1 MEFEL
6 TDKIEVAAQFVNS
19 TNRPIFLTGKAGTG
33 KTTFLRKLTSITHK
47 NFIIVAP
54 TGIAALNA
62 KGVTIHSQFLL
73 PFGSFIPSKEPEGNF
88 SQSGNFYS
96 QFTLG
101 RRHSLNG
108 ARRKVLRSVDLIIID
123 EVSMLRAD
131 ILDAIDYRMKSL
143 KRNFDEPFGGVQVLM
158 IGDLFQ
164 LPPIVKNEE
173 WAVLGKFYKG
183 MHFFEALALRNS
195 GMVYIELDKIFRQK
209 DQTFIDILNKL
220 RLNKIER
227 SDVDFLNRFF
237 KTEAEIET
245 EKEVITIT
253 THNYK
258 ADQQNRKE
266 LDALPGK
273 AQFFEAAVEKDFPE
287 SLYPVPYSLELK
299 VGAQIMFIKNDS
311 SGEGAYYNGKM
322 ATVTNMDDEG
332 IEVRMS
338 DSRMKYHL
346 TREVWENKR
355 YAVQDDTKEI
365 QEEVIGTF
373 QQYPIKLA
381 WAVTVHKS
389 QGLTFDKAIIDVG
402 QAFAPGQVYVALSRL
417 RSLDG
422 LILRTKIQPTVISSD
437 PEASQFTKST
447 ESQEPLDSLLSKGQ
461 QAYMLD
467 ILEKTFNFYEIVLG
481 IQEFQ
486 KDADSSLAFEDEE
499 MNTAI
504 PQLLSLLA
512 TESENTLKFQRQ
524 LAYLAH
530 HQQHDHLTERLEKGS
545 AYYQKFLLEALA
557 ALYKHMSEVERF
569 SQTKQYLEKLEEI
582 DVLIFR
588 KLLEILRTN
597 TLVACII
604 NGEEIPKMEHF
615 SRELSNQTKDMRN
628 AAKETAKANPKFTK
642 NKTGKKKKGSGP
654 NLKKVKGETY
664 EITYELH
671 DAGLTFLQIAEMRGL
686 AESTIKTHLAKG
698 IQEGRVDISQHFSEE
713 YIDELKKLLVIHD
726 FDLSAIR
733 QEYPGK
739 YDFGSLK
746 MVLAHINQEE

>member
-6 TDKIEVAAQFVNS
+6 TDKIEIAAQFVNS

-73 PFGSFIPSKEPEGNF
+73 PFGSFIPSREPEGNF

-143 KRNFDEPFGGVQVLM
+143 KQNFDEPFGGVQVLM

-164 LPPIVKNEE
+164 LPPIVKNDE
-173 WAVLGKFYKG
+173 WAVLGQFYKG

-195 GMVYIELDKIFRQK
+195 GMIYIELDKIFRQK
-209 DQTFIDILNKL
+209 DQTFIDVLNKL

-237 KTEAEIET
+237 KTEAEIES

-273 AQFFEAAVEKDFPE
+273 SQFFEAVVEKDFPE
-287 SLYPVPYSLELK
+287 SLYPVPYTLELK
-299 VGAQIMFIKNDS
+299 VGAQIMFIKNDT
-311 SGEGAYYNGKM
+311 SGEGRFYNGKM
-322 ATVTNMDDEG
+322 ATVTGFEEDG
-332 IEVRMS
+332 IEVKMS
-338 DSRMKYHL
+338 DTYMTYHL
-346 TREVWENKR
+346 SREVWENKR
-355 YAVQDDTKEI
+355 YAVQEDTKEI

-373 QQYPIKLA
+373 QQFPIKLA

-422 LILRTKIQPTVISSD
+422 LILRTKIQSMVISSD

-447 ESQEPLDSLLSKGQ
+447 ESQEPLGSLLSKGQ
-461 QAYMLD
+461 QDYMLTL
-467 ILEKTFNFYEIVLG
+467 LEKTFNFYEIILG

-486 KDADSSLAFEDEE
+486 KDSDSSLAFEDEE
-499 MNTAI
+499 MNLAI
-504 PQLLSLLA
+504 PQLLAWMA
-512 TESENTLKFQRQ
+512 TESENTFKFQRQ
-524 LAYLAH
+524 LVYLAH
-530 HQQHDHLTERLEKGS
+530 HQQIDHLSERLEKGS
-545 AYYQKFLLEALA
+545 TYYQNFLLEALKS
-557 ALYKHMSEVERF
+557 LYKHMAEVERF
-569 SQTKQYLEKLEEI
+569 SQTKQYLEKLGEV
-582 DVLIFR
+582 DLLIFR
-588 KLLEILRTN
+588 KLLEIARTK

-604 NGEEIPKMEHF
+604 NGEEIPKMENF
-615 SRELSNQTKDMRN
+615 SRELSNHTKDMRTK
-628 AAKETAKANPKFTK
+628 AKEEAVANPKFAK
-642 NKTGKKKKGSGP
+642 NKTGKKKKDDGP
-654 NLKKVKGETY
+654 NLKKAKGETY
-664 EITYELH
+664 EITYALH
-671 DAGLTFLQIAEMRGL
+671 DEGLTFLQIAEMRGL
-686 AESTIKTHLAKG
+686 AESTIKGHLAKG
-698 IQEGRVDISQHFSEE
+698 IKEGRVDIAQHFSPE
-713 YIDELKKLLVIHD
+713 YIEELRNVIVMHQ
-726 FDLSAIR
+726 FDLAQIR
-733 QEYPGK
+733 QEHPGI
-739 YDFGSLK
+739 YDYGSLK
-746 MVLAHINQEE
+746 MVLAHINPEE

>member
-101 RRHSLNG
+101 RRHALNG

-173 WAVLGKFYKG
+173 WAVLSKFYKG

-266 LDALPGK
+266 LDALPGEP
-273 AQFFEAAVEKDFPE
+273 QFFEAVVEKDFPE

-322 ATVTNMDDEG
+322 ATVTNIDDEG

-447 ESQEPLDSLLSKGQ
+447 ESQEPLESLLSKGQ

-467 ILEKTFNFYEIVLG
+467 ILEKTFNFYEIMLG

-486 KDADSSLAFEDEE
+486 KDSDSSLAFEDEE

-512 TESENTLKFQRQ
+512 SESENTLKFQRQ

-642 NKTGKKKKGSGP
+642 NKTGKKKKEGGP

-698 IQEGRVDISQHFSEE
+698 IQEGRVDISQHFSKE

>member
-101 RRHSLNG
+101 RRHALNG

-173 WAVLGKFYKG
+173 WAVLSKFYKG

-227 SDVDFLNRFF
+227 SDVNFLNRFF

-273 AQFFEAAVEKDFPE
+273 PQFFEAVVEKDFPE

-322 ATVTNMDDEG
+322 ATVTNIDDEG

-467 ILEKTFNFYEIVLG
+467 ILEKTFNFYEIMLG

-486 KDADSSLAFEDEE
+486 KDSDSSLAFEDEE

-504 PQLLSLLA
+504 PNLLSLLA

-530 HQQHDHLTERLEKGS
+530 HQQHDHMTERLEKGS
-545 AYYQKFLLEALA
+545 AYYQKFLLQALA

-642 NKTGKKKKGSGP
+642 NKTGKKKKEGGP

>member
-54 TGIAALNA
+54 TGIASLNA

-101 RRHSLNG
+101 RRHALNG
-108 ARRKVLRSVDLIIID
+108 TRRKVLRSVDLIIID

-183 MHFFEALALRNS
+183 MHFFEALAIQNS

-237 KTEAEIET
+237 KTEAEIEK

-273 AQFFEAAVEKDFPE
+273 PQFFEAVVEKDFPE

-338 DSRMKYHL
+338 DSRITYYL

-467 ILEKTFNFYEIVLG
+467 ILEKTFNFYEIMLG

-486 KDADSSLAFEDEE
+486 KDSDSSLAFEDEE

-642 NKTGKKKKGSGP
+642 NKTGKKKKEGGP

-664 EITYELH
+664 EITFELH
-671 DAGLTFLQIAEMRGL
+671 DAGLNFLQIAEMRGL

>member
-101 RRHSLNG
+101 RRHALNG

-266 LDALPGK
+266 LDALPGEP
-273 AQFFEAAVEKDFPE
+273 QFFEAVVEKDFPE

-322 ATVTNMDDEG
+322 ATVTNIDDEG

-467 ILEKTFNFYEIVLG
+467 ILEKTFNFYEIMLG

-486 KDADSSLAFEDEE
+486 KDSDSSLAFEDEE

-504 PQLLSLLA
+504 PNLLSLLA

-530 HQQHDHLTERLEKGS
+530 HQQHDHMTERLEKGS
-545 AYYQKFLLEALA
+545 AYYQKFLLQALA

-642 NKTGKKKKGSGP
+642 NKTGKKKKEGGP

-698 IQEGRVDISQHFSEE
+698 IQEGRVDISQHFSKE

>member
-101 RRHSLNG
+101 RRHALNG

-273 AQFFEAAVEKDFPE
+273 PQFFEAVVEKDFPE

-467 ILEKTFNFYEIVLG
+467 ILEKTFNFYEIMLG

-486 KDADSSLAFEDEE
+486 KDSDSSLAFEDEE

-504 PQLLSLLA
+504 PNLLSLLA

-530 HQQHDHLTERLEKGS
+530 HQQHDHMTERLEKGS
-545 AYYQKFLLEALA
+545 AYYQKFLLQALA

-642 NKTGKKKKGSGP
+642 NKTGKKKKEGGP

-698 IQEGRVDISQHFSEE
+698 IQEGRVDISQHFSKE

>member
-101 RRHSLNG
+101 RRHALNG

-273 AQFFEAAVEKDFPE
+273 PQFFEAVVEKDFPE

-322 ATVTNMDDEG
+322 ATVTNIDDEG

-467 ILEKTFNFYEIVLG
+467 ILEKTFNFYEIMLG

-486 KDADSSLAFEDEE
+486 KDSDSSLAFEDEE

-504 PQLLSLLA
+504 PNLLSLLA

-530 HQQHDHLTERLEKGS
+530 HQQHDHMTERLEKGS
-545 AYYQKFLLEALA
+545 AYYQKFLLQALA

-642 NKTGKKKKGSGP
+642 NKTGKKKKEGGP

-698 IQEGRVDISQHFSEE
+698 IQEGRVDISQHFSKE